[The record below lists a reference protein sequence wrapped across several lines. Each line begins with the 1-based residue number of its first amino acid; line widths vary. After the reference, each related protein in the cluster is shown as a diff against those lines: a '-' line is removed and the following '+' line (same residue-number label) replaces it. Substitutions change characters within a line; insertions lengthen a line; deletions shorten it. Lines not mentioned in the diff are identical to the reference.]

1 MEFPPRTSVSP
12 SSWRGSKT
20 RLSFASR
27 RDSRWASHGHSLIVS
42 GNASSP
48 GNVLIQ
54 NRKKSV
60 LFFTLLYIL
69 RYFYNWIANVYLS
82 ECLRDYERQALRA
95 IVGKSLKTTVDI
107 MRKYINDSYVCS
119 ASASKVFSVWFWF
132 YIVVFW
138 I

>member
-54 NRKKSV
+54 NFSV
-60 LFFTLLYIL
+60 LLIFLYIFL
-69 RYFYNWIANVYLS
+69 AFLYNWISNVYLS

-107 MRKYINDSYVCS
+107 MKKYINDSYVCS